1 MKLGHYTSF
10 GNVIDIRQ
18 AGKTQIIVLAR
29 ANFKKSAKTN
39 YEEIHAFANQAEMV
53 ADLQSQLDARRA
65 ETGNDKAALQ
75 NVKFELR
82 AATQADGT
90 LQAHLEKVVSVGKAA
105 EPAKE
110 DVEDEAVAEA

>member
-90 LQAHLEKVVSVGKAA
+90 LQAHLEKVVSVGKTA
-105 EPAKE
+105 EPAQE
-110 DVEDEAVAEA
+110 EVEDEAVAEA